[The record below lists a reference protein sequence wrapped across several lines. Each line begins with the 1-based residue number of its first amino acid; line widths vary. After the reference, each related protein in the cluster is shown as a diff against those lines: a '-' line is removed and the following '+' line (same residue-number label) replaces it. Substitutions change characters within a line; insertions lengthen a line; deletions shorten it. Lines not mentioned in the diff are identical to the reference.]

1 MCEQERESMR
11 AHMRESVCV
20 CMWVYRNQNGA
31 ARVRSV
37 ATEGKESK
45 LSGENTV
52 QPGQKGRP
60 FALEQLGRIHGAYE
74 EDLVHGNL
82 EKLAEHARHVSVQK
96 RTRSEKWE

>member
-1 MCEQERESMR
+1 
-11 AHMRESVCV
+11 
-20 CMWVYRNQNGA
+20 
-31 ARVRSV
+31 
-37 ATEGKESK
+37 
-45 LSGENTV
+45 V